1 MKRTALITGASSGI
15 GEAFVRQLAREG
27 WDLVIVA
34 RSAEP
39 LERLASEMETQH
51 AVNVDVL
58 PADLT
63 RVEDRTTVSARIE
76 STTEHIDLVVN
87 NAGFGSSGAFA
98 DNTRASQVGMVDL
111 NVAAVVDLTYAAVRA
126 MTARQSGSILNV
138 SSIGGF
144 QASPGFA
151 VYAATKAFVTS
162 FTTAVHEE
170 VKGSGVSVT
179 ALCPGFTRTNFQE
192 RAGMEAAGL
201 PQFVW
206 QEPDQVVAAALAGLE
221 KNRAVVIPGIL
232 NKSTVGI
239 VKLLPAAVARR
250 LAKLV
255 GES

>member
-34 RSAEP
+34 RSVEP
-39 LERLASEMETQH
+39 LDQLAREIEKQH
-51 AVNVDVL
+51 AVAVEVL
-58 PADLT
+58 AADLT
-63 RVEDRTTVSARIE
+63 NAADRDRVSARIE
-76 STTEHIDLVVN
+76 STTDRVDLLVN
-87 NAGFGSSGAFA
+87 NAGFGSSGSFA
-98 DNTRASQVGMVDL
+98 DNTRESQVGMVDL

-126 MTARQSGSILNV
+126 MTARNDGSIINV

-162 FTTAVHEE
+162 LTTAVHDEL
-170 VKGSGVSVT
+170 KGTGVSVT

-201 PQFVW
+201 PEFVW
-206 QEPDQVVAAALAGLE
+206 QQPEQVVTAALAGLA

-239 VKLLPAAVARR
+239 VKFLPAALTRR
-250 LAKLV
+250 LAKII